1 RPSQSEPDCYAL
13 LQLVTGC
20 YFIFLI
26 SLMFSFDQ
34 SQKPNEK
41 VFYASV
47 WKSSFRKEKCES
59 HLKHK

>member
-1 RPSQSEPDCYAL
+1 SGNRPNQSEPDCYAL
-13 LQLVTGC
+13 LQLVVTC

-26 SLMFSFDQ
+26 SLMVSFAL

-47 WKSSFRKEKCES
+47 WKSTFRKKS
-59 HLKHK
+59 ADGI